1 MSNRVWTGDAVN
13 VLIFGAKRW
22 ALLPPSIAQ
31 YSTMPAKKW
40 FSARLPDLIRRSQ
53 ADVSEL
59 ASATDSKDNDSTG
72 STVGMAP
79 EVVQCV
85 QRSGE
90 AIYVPEGWGH
100 AVLNLLPRCATLH
113 IHN

>member
-1 MSNRVWTGDAVN
+1 M
-13 VLIFGAKRW
+13 LIFGAKRW

-40 FSARLPDLIRRSQ
+40 FSTRLPELIRRSQ
-53 ADVSEL
+53 ADDL
-59 ASATDSKDNDSTG
+59 GLGSATNSKDNKNTG

-100 AVLNLLPRCATLH
+100 AVLNLLPRCATLR